1 MPTIG
6 AAYLRCSDARQDKS
20 IDQQRAEI
28 LRRAE
33 ADGVVIP
40 PENWF
45 IDEGISGRS
54 TKRRTSYQQLLRR
67 AEAQRDHRR
76 KPTGQRIDRLYVWAF
91 SRVAR
96 NMFDA
101 LKALAA
107 LDEADIDVVSLTEPD
122 AGDRSLR
129 RLIRPILAW
138 LAERYSEEL
147 STNVLRGM
155 RSQAEKGR
163 WVYGLPPFGYE
174 VQDGTLVVTDATRPQ
189 FEVVQRVFQMAD
201 EDGDGATRIAARLTR
216 EAIAPPSRFDL
227 PKTVAP
233 HAWRAKHVACI
244 LTNAAYAG
252 HLTHDGE
259 IVARDTHEA
268 AIDDE
273 TFARV
278 QAKRRLR
285 DRNRKEGKGNGANPV
300 TLSERGLLTPW
311 LRCGTCGGRICV
323 AAGGTPKKRTFLY
336 YCATRQDNPAACE
349 GISIRVEKLDALVVG
364 VIEEQVLAPDNVE
377 VLIRESVDQLASH
390 PIDHTAAERDR
401 LDTLLTDL
409 DAKIRSTA
417 AQVVNGLID
426 ADDAKAMNAPLLE
439 QRDHARLQR
448 AALPSPQPPPLADTI
463 DPVAFREAI
472 KEAWH
477 GRPLE
482 ARRQALDQLLDEVRL
497 SPGGVQITYSLAGH
511 HGHDPYGPPYAPT
524 SLRLPSTS
532 STAGSPTSTSPL
544 VLRRRKTSLVPSPS
558 SLVEAKPGV
567 TSRLPS
573 VPVGSAMAPA

>member
-6 AAYLRCSDARQDKS
+6 AAYLRCSDPRQDKS

-54 TKRRTSYQQLLRR
+54 TKRRASYQQLIHR
-67 AEAQRDHRR
+67 AEAQRDARR
-76 KPTGQRIDRLYVWAF
+76 GRARGATQPIERLYVWAF
-91 SRVAR
+91 SRIAR
-96 NMFDA
+96 NMFDC
-101 LKALAA
+101 LRALAA
-107 LDEADIDVVSLTEPD
+107 LDDADIDVVSLTEHD
-122 AGDRSLR
+122 SGDRSMR
-129 RLIRPILAW
+129 KLIRPILAW

-174 VQDGTLVVTDATRPQ
+174 VQDGTLVVTDATRSQ

-201 EDGDGATRIAARLTR
+201 EDGDGGTRIAARLTR
-216 EAIAPPSRFDL
+216 EAVPPPTRADL
-227 PKTVAP
+227 PKRIAA
-233 HAWRAKHVACI
+233 HAWRAKHVASI
-244 LTNAAYAG
+244 LNNAAYAG

-259 IVARDTHEA
+259 IVARDIHEA
-268 AIDDE
+268 AVDDE

-336 YCATRQDNPAACE
+336 YCSTRQDNPAACE
-349 GISIRVEKLDALVVG
+349 GISIRVEKLDTLVLN
-364 VIEEQVLAPDNVE
+364 VIEDQVLVPDNVE
-377 VLIRESVDQLASH
+377 ALIRESVAALEAH
-390 PIDHTAAERDR
+390 PIDQSAAEREH
-401 LDTLLTDL
+401 LDALVADL
-409 DAKIRSTA
+409 GAKIRRTA
-417 AQVVNGLID
+417 QQVVNGLID

-439 QRDHARLQR
+439 QREHARLQR
-448 AALPSPQPPPLADTI
+448 AALPSATRPPAADTV
-463 DPVAFREAI
+463 DPEAFANSIR
-472 KEAWH
+472 EAWH
-477 GRPLE
+477 DRPLE
-482 ARRQALDQLLDEVRL
+482 DRRQALDQLLDEVRL
-497 SPGGVQITYSLAGH
+497 SPGGVHITYSLAGH
-511 HGHDPYGPPYAPT
+511 HGHDPYGPPYAPM
-524 SLRLPSTS
+524 SFRVPSTS
-532 STAGSPTSTSPL
+532 L
-544 VLRRRKTSLVPSPS
+544 
-558 SLVEAKPGV
+558 
-567 TSRLPS
+567 
-573 VPVGSAMAPA
+573 